1 MTIMPTNKLV
11 LTEEQISWLK
21 ENFCCTRN
29 AKLAEHL
36 GISERSVARLA
47 SRYGLKKSDEHM
59 KQMYQDLIE
68 ASIKAMKGVPKPP
81 GFRCDHLEPYR
92 FKPGHKRVP
101 KSPEAEMLRRER
113 QVASRAATLKLEKAR
128 ALFGLPRQTKMP
140 VVQKPRWQI
149 QMRYRLKKLGYI
161 FTERGSTTAFYNEN
175 TNRSLIM
182 ENRPR
187 SGFYF
192 VDITNQN

>member
-1 MTIMPTNKLV
+1 MPTNKLV
-11 LTEEQISWLK
+11 LTEAQTRWLK
-21 ENFCCTRN
+21 DNFHCTRN
-29 AKLAEHL
+29 ADLAEHL

-47 SRYGLKKSDEHM
+47 SRYGLKKSPEHM
-59 KQMYQDLIE
+59 KKMHAMTIE
-68 ASIKAMKGVPKPP
+68 AAIKVTKGKPKPP
-81 GFRCDHLEPYR
+81 GFKIPNSEPYR

-140 VVQKPRWQI
+140 VIQKPRWQI